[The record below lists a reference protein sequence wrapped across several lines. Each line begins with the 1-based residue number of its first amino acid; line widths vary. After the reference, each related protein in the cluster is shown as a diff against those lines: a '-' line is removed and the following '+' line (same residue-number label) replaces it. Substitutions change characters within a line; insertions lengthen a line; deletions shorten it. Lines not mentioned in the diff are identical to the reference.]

1 MKRAILLIILL
12 LPIVQAANIAL
23 VVKNSSNL
31 DYVHEYR
38 INRILKDM
46 GHSVTLIDSSNYQN
60 YNFNSFSAIIVAGR
74 PSNVYASEQ
83 LDDFVTLLPLNE
95 KPTIMIDS
103 VYPDDFGWIQPGA
116 IGTVFS
122 SGPIYINVVDN
133 STMLSGLPTNTKIRT
148 HIINNKPVL
157 NIELTRSVLN
167 TSASL
172 PSSNIYSVIAFADQ
186 GTTLLNNNVTMAR
199 IVFFGIT
206 EPLYWTDEVELIFK
220 NSVNWV
226 LNNNLIIP
234 SQPFLGEYNLLPIN
248 LYNDGS
254 RQFLVDLGK
263 DGVYDKFWDPNTAI
277 VTNLYLVSPN
287 VYAIDVNSDGV
298 YDFIYDN
305 GVIRGLPDLIIKS
318 INFEN
323 EPKEGEKLNIKIIA
337 KNQGNYIARNF
348 KLVVFFDSYLLD
360 TRTISS
366 LDKDQEYT
374 YNIEIVNLP
383 KGQHEIKAIID
394 QENVIF
400 EGNENNN
407 ELSKSYVIS
416 YQSYSSGGRGTSGA
430 TTQTTVQNP
439 LIIMEQ
445 GNITINLPN
454 KIELLQGESV
464 YVEIKFFNP
473 LNYSIYDIYPL
484 VDSDGLNSNW
494 YSFTPEKIDVLNPNE
509 QKTIKMKIS
518 VPEDS
523 KIYTYKISFRFSSKS
538 DVGTKTYKETMYL
551 QIKERAMPIEP
562 SITTTTLP
570 EKQKITGL
578 TISVV
583 FKWFAV
589 AIGIVMLVILVWFY
603 YPKLAKSGYI
613 PGKGWKG
620 NKKRRIFFL

>member
-1 MKRAILLIILL
+1 MKRTILLIILL

-199 IVFFGIT
+199 IVFFGVT

-407 ELSKSYVIS
+407 QLSKSYVIS
-416 YQSYSSGGRGTSGA
+416 YQSYSSGGGTSDA
-430 TTQTTVQNP
+430 TTQTTVQTP

-523 KIYTYKISFRFSSKS
+523 KIYTYKISFRFPSKS
-538 DVGTKTYKETMYL
+538 DVGTKTYKENMYL
-551 QIKERAMPIEP
+551 QIKERTMSIEP

-589 AIGIVMLVILVWFY
+589 AIGIVMLVILIWFY
-603 YPKLAKSGYI
+603 YPKFTKSGYI
-613 PGKGWKG
+613 PGKGWK
-620 NKKRRIFFL
+620 